1 MTTPHSFHALMEAR
15 LNERTSGAVSRK
27 RFAEICNR
35 LLASGII
42 WREYSRPEQAL
53 YDDASM
59 IEELLREWF
68 DLLGFA
74 LVHDVDANLL
84 RLYPPGDDG
93 DEEEG
98 VKRLRARLSRDL
110 LAAALGLRFLYAEA
124 LTGKRE
130 LVNQE
135 LAISLEEL
143 SQTVVSLVGVT
154 LPSSN
159 AERAQLLRELRK
171 LRLIRFK
178 DADGVGQMHTLVSV
192 LRPILSFVS
201 DEALQDVLQLMHGR
215 QTAKSKVA
223 VDEPAAGTEVQ
234 GGA

>member
-1 MTTPHSFHALMEAR
+1 MSGSASFHDLLEGR
-15 LNERTSGAVSRK
+15 LSERTAGAVSRK

-35 LLASGII
+35 LLASGIV

-53 YDDASM
+53 YDDAS
-59 IEELLREWF
+59 IVEELLREWF
-68 DLLGFA
+68 DVLGFA
-74 LVHDVDANLL
+74 LVHDVDANLF
-84 RLYPPGDDG
+84 RLYPPGDDQE
-93 DEEEG
+93 DEEG
-98 VKRLRARLSRDL
+98 VKRLRARLSRDVV
-110 LAAALGLRFLYAEA
+110 AAALGLRFLYTEA

-143 SQTVVSLVGVT
+143 SQTVVSLLGVT
-154 LPSSN
+154 LPSSM

-178 DADGVGQMHTLVSV
+178 DADAPGRMDTLLSV

-201 DEALQDVLQLMHGR
+201 DEALQDVLRTRPTRPDGAPR
-215 QTAKSKVA
+215 TPAT
-223 VDEPAAGTEVQ
+223 PRAAGSDAA
-234 GGA
+234 GDA